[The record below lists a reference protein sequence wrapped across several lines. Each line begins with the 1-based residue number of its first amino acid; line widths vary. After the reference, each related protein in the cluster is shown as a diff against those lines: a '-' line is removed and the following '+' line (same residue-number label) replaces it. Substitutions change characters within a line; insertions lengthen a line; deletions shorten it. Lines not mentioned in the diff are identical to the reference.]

1 MEALVYLLPCFL
13 NQKSKI
19 FNLKSEMRC
28 VMAEFIRYTI
38 EDKVAVLVVDHP
50 PVNALNP
57 QTLQELSAAMDELTA
72 NPDVKVIV
80 ITGGGQLAFIAGADL
95 GVIGGIV
102 KSRNLAEGSAMIE
115 LGQTVY
121 NKIENSNKPVIAAIN
136 GVCLGGGLELAMAC
150 HMRICG
156 DRVRLGQPEINL
168 GIIPGWGGTQRLPRI
183 VGTAKA
189 TELILTGDQITA
201 QQAMQ
206 LRLVNMV
213 VPGGEVMRQAKGLA
227 AKIANKSAVAVT
239 AALTAIRAGLDA
251 DLPDGLTAERKQFDI
266 VTASEDALEGVSA
279 FLEKREAKF
288 QDK

>member
-1 MEALVYLLPCFL
+1 
-13 NQKSKI
+13 
-19 FNLKSEMRC
+19 
-28 VMAEFIRYTI
+28 MAEFIRYTV
-38 EDKVAVLVVDHP
+38 EDKIAVLVIDHP

-57 QTLQELSAAMDELTA
+57 QTLNELSEALDELNA
-72 NPDVKVIV
+72 NPAVKAIV
-80 ITGGGQLAFIAGADL
+80 ITGGGQLAFVAGADL

-115 LGQTVY
+115 LGQNVF

-150 HMRICG
+150 HMRVCG
-156 DRVRLGQPEINL
+156 DRARLGQPEINL

-183 VGTAKA
+183 VGPAKA
-189 TELILTGDQITA
+189 TEMILTGDQITA

-227 AKIANKSAVAVT
+227 AKVANKSAVSVS
-239 AALTAIRAGLDA
+239 AALQSIRAGLDA
-251 DLPDGLTAERKQFDI
+251 CLPDGLAAERKQFDI
-266 VTASEDALEGVSA
+266 VTASDDALEGVSA

>member
-1 MEALVYLLPCFL
+1 
-13 NQKSKI
+13 
-19 FNLKSEMRC
+19 
-28 VMAEFIRYTI
+28 MAEFIRYTI
-38 EDKVAVLVVDHP
+38 EDKVAVLVIDHP
-50 PVNALNP
+50 PVNALNE
-57 QTLQELSAAMDELTA
+57 QTLNELGAALDELNA

-80 ITGGGQLAFIAGADL
+80 ITGGGQLAFVAGAD
-95 GVIGGIV
+95 IGTF
-102 KSRNLAEGSAMIE
+102 GSILKTQDFSAAKALME
-115 LGQTVY
+115 LGQSIY

-136 GVCLGGGLELAMAC
+136 GVCLGGGMELAMAC

-183 VGTAKA
+183 VVPAKA
-189 TELILTGDQITA
+189 TEMILTGDQITA

-227 AKIANKSAVAVT
+227 AKIANKSAVGV
-239 AALTAIRAGLDA
+239 AATLTAIRAGLDA
-251 DLPDGLTAERKQFDI
+251 CLPEGLAAEREQLAVVI
-266 VTASEDALEGVSA
+266 ASADAREGISA

>member
-1 MEALVYLLPCFL
+1 
-13 NQKSKI
+13 
-19 FNLKSEMRC
+19 
-28 VMAEFIRYTI
+28 MAEFIRYTI
-38 EDKVAVLVVDHP
+38 EDKVAVLVIDHP

-57 QTLQELSAAMDELTA
+57 QTLKELSEALDELNA
-72 NPDVKVIV
+72 NPAAKAIV

-102 KSRNLAEGSAMIE
+102 KSRNLAEGTAMIE
-115 LGQTVY
+115 LGQAVF

-150 HMRICG
+150 HMRVCG
-156 DRVRLGQPEINL
+156 DRARLGQPEINL

-183 VGTAKA
+183 VGAAKA

-227 AKIANKSAVAVT
+227 AKIANKGAVSVA

-251 DLPDGLTAERKQFDI
+251 DLPVGLAAERAQFDI
-266 VTASEDALEGVSA
+266 VTASDDALEGVSA

>member
-1 MEALVYLLPCFL
+1 
-13 NQKSKI
+13 
-19 FNLKSEMRC
+19 
-28 VMAEFIRYTI
+28 MAEFIRYTV
-38 EDKVAVLVVDHP
+38 EDKVAVLVIDHP
-50 PVNALNP
+50 PVNAMNE
-57 QTLQELSAAMDELTA
+57 QTLKELGEAIDALNADPS
-72 NPDVKVIV
+72 VKVIV
-80 ITGGGQLAFIAGADL
+80 ITGGGQLAFVAGAD
-95 GVIGGIV
+95 IGTF
-102 KSRNLAEGSAMIE
+102 
-115 LGQTVY
+115 GQIMKGQDFDRARALMESGHNTF

-136 GVCLGGGLELAMAC
+136 GVCLGGGLELVMAC

-183 VGTAKA
+183 VGPAKA
-189 TELILTGDQITA
+189 TEMILTGDQITA

-227 AKIANKSAVAVT
+227 AKIANKSAVSIA
-239 AALTAIRAGLDA
+239 AALAAIRAGLDA
-251 DLPDGLTAERKQFDI
+251 DLPDGLAAERAQFDI
-266 VTASEDALEGVSA
+266 VAASADALEGVSA

>member
-1 MEALVYLLPCFL
+1 
-13 NQKSKI
+13 
-19 FNLKSEMRC
+19 
-28 VMAEFIRYTI
+28 MAEFIRYTI
-38 EDKVAVLVVDHP
+38 EDKVAVVVVDHP

-57 QTLQELSAAMDELTA
+57 QTLQELSAAFDELTA

-183 VGTAKA
+183 VGVAKA
-189 TELILTGDQITA
+189 TELILTGDQLTA

-227 AKIANKSAVAVT
+227 AKIANKSAVAV
-239 AALTAIRAGLDA
+239 AAAMTAIRAGLDA
-251 DLPDGLTAERKQFDI
+251 DLPDGLTAERAQFDI
-266 VTASEDALEGVSA
+266 VTASADALEGVSA